1 MLQRSIS
8 IQWRNVVGEIT
19 KYPFVNTGTSSNDI
33 ALASGK
39 NLSFNK
45 EKYLIF
51 HCSNT

>member
-33 ALASGK
+33 ALTSGERTYLSIKK
-39 NLSFNK
+39 N
-45 EKYLIF
+45 I
-51 HCSNT
+51 